1 MGSGTSGKGSSSA
14 ETTQQV
20 ENNQVATESGLAFGR
35 NATGNEVNIT
45 TDNPEIVK
53 AAIAGNAY
61 VSDKALGFAGA
72 SAAIAADVNKFAVGA
87 VENLAGTSVLAQ
99 NALATKFGQNVSD
112 LAAQNINLLQSV
124 NQEQTDVALR
134 ALGVSNDALDKSFAV
149 SRAVAPQDANFTQS
163 DLAATTGKT
172 ILYLVLGPRLSSLFA
187 RLGTPWFPF
196 LRHGETPVFSTP
208 FPLARIRAN
217 IKRKPKNGYSSC
229 KH

>member
-172 ILYLVLGPRLSSLFA
+172 ILYLVLGLVAL
-187 RLGTPWFPF
+187 LGLGFIF
-196 LRHGETPVFSTP
+196 YKKK
-208 FPLARIRAN
+208 A
-217 IKRKPKNGYSSC
+217 
-229 KH
+229 

>member
-61 VSDKALGFAGA
+61 VSDDALKFAGA

-112 LAAQNINLLQSV
+112 LAAQNIDLLQSV
-124 NQEQTDVALR
+124 NQQQTDVALK

-172 ILYLVLGPRLSSLFA
+172 ILYLVLGLVAL
-187 RLGTPWFPF
+187 LGLGFIF
-196 LRHGETPVFSTP
+196 YKKK
-208 FPLARIRAN
+208 A
-217 IKRKPKNGYSSC
+217 
-229 KH
+229 